1 MQGPDVSTSVEH
13 FRLVLYLDF
22 ASATIVVYD
31 YLLTVGLEIHHLWP
45 KQGWNLIRMMFFVNR
60 YLPFIDITWA
70 LWAEFVPSMTAQDCT
85 LIDRLAGWSFCFS
98 IALSE
103 VILTMRTW
111 SLWKTSRWSGTALV
125 VFYLS
130 CWTPIVVIFGTF
142 LMKANIRSFQLQ
154 PYGGCMIIPENIN
167 LYLCWI
173 LVLVYDTGIMI
184 LMVLAVTKPYTPMLP
199 KSGRS
204 STLLRTLYRDGI
216 TYYFALFVLSVMNIA
231 TIVVLP
237 GDLVNLFTVLQR
249 AIHSTLTSRVIL
261 HLREQAEH
269 NMLFDPL
276 AVK

>member
-1 MQGPDVSTSVEH
+1 MQASEASDVSTNVGH
-13 FRLVLYLDF
+13 FRLVLYLNF
-22 ASATIVVYD
+22 ASATIIVYD
-31 YLLTVGLEIHHLWP
+31 YLLTVGLEVHHLWP
-45 KQGWNLIRMMFFVNR
+45 KQGWNLIRIMFFVNR
-60 YLPFIDITWA
+60 YLPFIDITLG
-70 LWAEFVPSMTAQDCT
+70 LWAEFVPSMTTQGCT
-85 LIDRLAGWSFCFS
+85 LVDRLAGWSFCFS

-111 SLWKTSRWSGTALV
+111 SLWKTKRWSGTALV

-130 CWTPIVVIFGTF
+130 CWTPIVVVFGTF
-142 LMKANIRSFQLQ
+142 LMNANVRSFQLQ
-154 PYGGCMIIPENIN
+154 QYGGCIILPENIN

-184 LMVLAVTKPYTPMLP
+184 LMVLAVTKPYAQMLL
-199 KSGRS
+199 KSGGS
-204 STLLRTLYRDGI
+204 SALVRTLYRD
-216 TYYFALFVLSVMNIA
+216 VLSVMNIA

-269 NMLFDPL
+269 NILFDPL

>member
-1 MQGPDVSTSVEH
+1 
-13 FRLVLYLDF
+13 
-22 ASATIVVYD
+22 
-31 YLLTVGLEIHHLWP
+31 
-45 KQGWNLIRMMFFVNR
+45 MFFVNR

-70 LWAEFVPSMTAQDCT
+70 LWAEFVPSMTAQGCT

-125 VFYLS
+125 VFYFS
-130 CWTPIVVIFGTF
+130 CWTPIVLSNHCPKLTSITV
-142 LMKANIRSFQLQ
+142 RSFQLQ
-154 PYGGCMIIPENIN
+154 QYGGCIIIPENIN
-167 LYLCWI
+167 LYLFWI

-184 LMVLAVTKPYTPMLP
+184 LMVLAVTKPYTPMLL
-199 KSGRS
+199 KSGGS
-204 STLLRTLYRDGI
+204 SALVRTLYRDGI

-261 HLREQAEH
+261 HLREQADH
-269 NMLFDPL
+269 NKLFDPL
-276 AVK
+276 AVE